1 MWLVDLDEGVFG
13 LHNEVRMQ
21 TAERGTEG
29 RLSLGHARAGALLIV
44 SFRAQP
50 HASPSPHL
58 SVSPLASV
66 RRESNLRRA
75 QLISLL
81 IT

>member
-50 HASPSPHL
+50 HASPHL

-66 RRESNLRRA
+66 RRELNLRRA